1 MCDFFFFICSATALC
16 WTVHGEPE
24 ALVLGGD
31 PFPFHQCSLVQMA
44 FATSLF
50 LDFICWLWT
59 VDKDKARLFYLA
71 LVINGIPAL
80 SYGLLASGRTP
91 IFIDVNGRRLIVIRY
106 LQWLFTT
113 PAMLYLYS
121 ILSSLRART
130 VLLAMANGIIMIVT
144 GYLANILPAP
154 FDLIALAASF
164 LTFYYVMQTLDQSI
178 ALAVAECCTHEDES
192 YRRALKGAQQLTTFS
207 WVGVPAIWMLAYY
220 GLLSHAAEELLYEMF
235 DFIIKSGI
243 SCMIMH
249 SSLKTHAEKKEERM
263 RAELAEERGRTIK
276 ALRDT
281 ARMKASLLRR
291 PPAFFANPP
300 NIGARLFPV
309 ASPCSILCPG
319 AGGSYFHSRTDTG
332 VASRPCPV

>member
-1 MCDFFFFICSATALC
+1 MIDLDKAGAEPESDSCKGSWKGWHLSTIFCIWNIVFFIFSAIAMC
-16 WTVHGEPE
+16 WLVHGDPTS
-24 ALVLGGD
+24 LVLGGE
-31 PFPFHQCSLVQMA
+31 PFPFHHCSLVQMA
-44 FATSLF
+44 FATSLL

-59 VDKDKARLFYLA
+59 VDNDKARLFYLA
-71 LVINGIPAL
+71 VVINGIPVM
-80 SYGLLASGRTP
+80 SYGLLASGVTP

-121 ILSSLRART
+121 ILSSVRT
-130 VLLAMANGIIMIVT
+130 REVLISMANGIIMIVT

-154 FDLIALAASF
+154 FDLVALAAAF
-164 LTFYYVMQTLDQSI
+164 LAFYYVMQTLDKNI
-178 ALAVAECCTHEDES
+178 ALAVAECCSNEDES
-192 YRRALKGAQQLTTFS
+192 YRRALRGAQLLTTFS
-207 WVGVPAIWMLAYY
+207 WVGVPAIWVLAYC
-220 GLLSHAAEELLYEMF
+220 GLISHSAEELLYEMF

-281 ARMKASLLRR
+281 ARMKAS
-291 PPAFFANPP
+291 PP
-300 NIGARLFPV
+300 
-309 ASPCSILCPG
+309 S
-319 AGGSYFHSRTDTG
+319 
-332 VASRPCPV
+332 ASRPGIP